1 MSLLL
6 PFPHNFSLSIS
17 NPTHSSLIPFHTL
30 SSPNHTSLSFTNS
43 HFNSPSLSLSSFL
56 LAKKKARRPRGGT
69 FCFYTNLPPE
79 TLQWVCTV
87 SSAALMLSKGTSIH
101 KSFLVPLFALQA
113 PISVVS
119 WIKGEYGGWSAF
131 LALLV
136 RLFYYIPGEL
146 ELPFLALLFVTVA
159 PYQAMDL
166 RGTQA
171 GAIISL
177 AIAGFLAL
185 QHFTK
190 LGSLKR
196 AFEQGSIIATIAI
209 ICITLVPCFFLF

>member
-6 PFPHNFSLSIS
+6 QFPHPLSVSNSTPSL
-17 NPTHSSLIPFHTL
+17 L
-30 SSPNHTSLSFTNS
+30 SSSHLSTPKQILFSFTNS
-43 HFNSPSLSLSSFL
+43 KNFHPLSLRFL
-56 LAKKKARRPRGGT
+56 RTEKKTRRGGGT
-69 FCFYTNLPPE
+69 VCYSSIAPD

-87 SSAALMLSKGTSIH
+87 SSAVLMLTKGTAIQ

-113 PISVVS
+113 PSSVIS
-119 WIKGEYGGWSAF
+119 WIKGEYGGWTAF

-136 RLFYYIPGEL
+136 RLFYFIPGEL
-146 ELPFLALLFVTVA
+146 ELPFFALLLVIVV
-159 PYQAMDL
+159 PYQAMNL

-185 QHFTK
+185 QHFSRV
-190 LGSLKR
+190 GSLQR
-196 AFEQGSIIATIAI
+196 AFDKGSIVATIAI
-209 ICITLVPCFFLF
+209 ICVTAAPCLLLF